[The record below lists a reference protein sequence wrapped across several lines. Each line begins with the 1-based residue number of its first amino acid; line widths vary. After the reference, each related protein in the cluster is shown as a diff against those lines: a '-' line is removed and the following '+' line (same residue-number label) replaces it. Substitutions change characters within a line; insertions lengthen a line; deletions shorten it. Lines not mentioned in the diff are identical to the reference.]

1 MNYYGNPKEF
11 DSNITLFKRMIT
23 IINDF
28 DAKNEMLE
36 EEIVTLQETLE
47 RAVNQPKS
55 GVSVGLGMT
64 PIDLVVN
71 TTIKDIYLRYIQLYG
86 VPEDGIFIPSLLNEL
101 MNATSSSG
109 VFINQSVAAPGVL
122 SGTVSPTSTLMSSP
136 TASPTSTLMSSPTG
150 SPSGSPSGSP
160 EPE

>member
-1 MNYYGNPKEF
+1 
-11 DSNITLFKRMIT
+11 MIT

-36 EEIVTLQETLE
+36 EEIATLQTALDQ
-47 RAVNQPKS
+47 AVNQPKT

-71 TTIKDIYLRYIQLYG
+71 TTIKDIYLRYIQTYG

-101 MNATSSSG
+101 MNATSSNI
-109 VFINQSVAAPGVL
+109 VINQSVAAPGVL
-122 SGTVSPTSTLMSSP
+122 SGTVSPTSTFMSSP
-136 TASPTSTLMSSPTG
+136 TASPTNTASPVPDEPVLLVDSSGSTLG
-150 SPSGSPSGSP
+150 
-160 EPE
+160 